1 LARELFDD
9 ARLAPEAR
17 PFALVADRFA
27 VFRVGFF
34 AVVFFPVRFVGLL
47 VVFFPVRFAGVLVV
61 FFPVRFAGFLVVVF
75 FVLFVVFLVVF
86 FAVCLR
92 GPDFLALVV
101 RDFFAVDR
109 LPPPALALVARFLA
123 GALREPAVR
132 ARVARGAARRLGSGT
147 GTYPGQPCSS

>member
-34 AVVFFPVRFVGLL
+34 AVVFFAVRFVGL
-47 VVFFPVRFAGVLVV
+47 LVV